1 MLLLLGLTSS
11 CETGYQVDVQILTE
25 IAKAC
30 QTNTQPQN
38 KCVVIESTLV
48 VQTIPKFFT
57 ITEMLIVFCLLHN
70 LLMYQKPCNY
80 LYLLKVL
87 QWEWVT
93 LSIFA
98 VQLVLSNRK
107 AC

>member
-48 VQTIPKFFT
+48 V
-57 ITEMLIVFCLLHN
+57 
-70 LLMYQKPCNY
+70 
-80 LYLLKVL
+80 
-87 QWEWVT
+87 
-93 LSIFA
+93 
-98 VQLVLSNRK
+98 
-107 AC
+107 